1 MQDIAREGATAQ
13 DGDLGK
19 HDQRGRNLHDPAHG
33 AAPHGKGGAWF
44 LRCASEGFGSVL
56 HRRVSMRHALRRGFS
71 FSVVVWRQA
80 RRPAYFSSLAQA
92 SSPYFFFHSV

>member
-1 MQDIAREGATAQ
+1 MRAALQRNDGAQHRQPEEQDAGQFIGPGDRRMQDIAREGATAQ

-44 LRCASEGFGSVL
+44 LRCAS
-56 HRRVSMRHALRRGFS
+56 
-71 FSVVVWRQA
+71 
-80 RRPAYFSSLAQA
+80 
-92 SSPYFFFHSV
+92 